1 MDPSFPAPLRA
12 TLDDLPAPAAA
23 ALRAAAAGSPD
34 PGDGG
39 TIQAGGVDWSVRAW
53 GPSGGRPLLLLHGV
67 ASSSRAWWRIGPA
80 LGALG
85 WRVVAPDLPG
95 HGGSSRYAGR
105 GRFEKTAEEVVALA
119 ASAFGSSAFDE
130 TESGSSGFGS
140 SAPPD
145 LAVVGHSWGAMI
157 AAELPRAGLRPERIV
172 LLDPPQ
178 MDRTACQAMVD
189 DPSSRPSPAFE
200 VNLAALQAEN
210 PDWHPGE
217 WAAKA
222 EALTQADLPAIV
234 GVLLKNTWDAGL
246 VALADPAA
254 AGIPTWIVRGEEPA
268 GSLTPDALLA
278 AFAALPGVGAGRIL
292 TVAEAGHS
300 PQRTRIEAT
309 VLALL
314 RALEG

>member
-1 MDPSFPAPLRA
+1 M
-12 TLDDLPAPAAA
+12 
-23 ALRAAAAGSPD
+23 
-34 PGDGG
+34 
-39 TIQAGGVDWSVRAW
+39 QAGGVDWSVRAW
-53 GPSGGRPLLLLHGV
+53 GPSVGRPVLLLHGV
-67 ASSSRAWWRIGPA
+67 TSSARAWWRIGPA

-119 ASAFGSSAFDE
+119 ASAFGSSAFDQPE
-130 TESGSSGFGS
+130 FGSSGFGS
-140 SAPPD
+140 SAPTD

-172 LLDPPQ
+172 LLDPPK
-178 MDRTACQAMVD
+178 MDRVACQAMVD
-189 DPSSRPSPAFE
+189 EPSSRPSPAFE

-234 GVLLKNTWDAGL
+234 GVLLKNTWDGGL
-246 VALADPAA
+246 AALADPAA
-254 AGIPTWIVRGEEPA
+254 AGIPTWIVRGQEPA

-278 AFAALPGVGAGRIL
+278 AFATLPGVGAGRIL

-300 PQRTRIEAT
+300 PQRNRIEAT